1 MFDFVNERALGVGL
15 LSIEWPSAV
24 SELYRVT
31 KPGGSIQLCEH
42 ISQAK
47 NLGPAW
53 ARGLALLDEIVARR
67 GLAIDCALKL
77 PSMLEQAGFVDIVA
91 EKRYYPI
98 GQAGGEPGKRAAKML
113 DEAFHHLLHTIKEEN
128 MNHTKREM
136 EELVANAK
144 EEWNGPECTE
154 GLLWMICAKKPA

>member
-1 MFDFVNERALGVGL
+1 
-15 LSIEWPSAV
+15 
-24 SELYRVT
+24 
-31 KPGGSIQLCEH
+31 
-42 ISQAK
+42 
-47 NLGPAW
+47 
-53 ARGLALLDEIVARR
+53 
-67 GLAIDCALKL
+67 
-77 PSMLEQAGFVDIVA
+77 MLEQAGFVDIVA